1 MFTVLGIALFATTL
15 GIMTEHNRSVSQ
27 VPELEYPFP
36 TSSLTVE
43 GIRIAYFDSGKGK
56 KVLLFVH
63 GLGSNASFWRYNVA
77 AFSDKYRVLAIDLP
91 GYGKSE
97 KLNVCV
103 SMHSYARVL
112 AGFLQQL
119 KVSKVNLVGHSMGGQ
134 ISITFAFLY
143 QSMVECLVLAAPAG
157 IETFTQEEA
166 LALKQYF
173 SATNVKAT
181 DEHLIR
187 QNIVNN
193 FFIWDDRF
201 EWLLQQRLAM
211 RSAPDFDG
219 YCNAIEQGIRAML
232 DEPVRQ
238 RLSEI
243 LPSVLVIFGEEDRL
257 IPNQFFHPGRAES
270 VARIAQQEIHKAW
283 LKMIPR
289 AGHLLMIEQPEVF
302 NRVVREFLDQ

>member
-1 MFTVLGIALFATTL
+1 MFTVLVISLFATIL
-15 GIMTEHNRSVSQ
+15 GMMTDRNRSALQ
-27 VPELEYPFP
+27 IPALEYPFP

-43 GIRIAYFDSGKGK
+43 GIRVAYFDSGKGK
-56 KVLLFVH
+56 EVLLFVH
-63 GLGSNASFWRYNVA
+63 GLGSNASFWRYNA
-77 AFSDKYRVLAIDLP
+77 PAFSDKYRILAIDLP

-97 KLNVCV
+97 KLNVTV
-103 SMHSYARVL
+103 SMHSYTRVV
-112 AGFLQQL
+112 AVFLQKL
-119 KVSKVNLVGHSMGGQ
+119 NVSKVNLVGHSMGGQ
-134 ISITFAFLY
+134 ISITFALQY
-143 QSMVECLVLAAPAG
+143 PSMVERLVLAAPAG

-193 FFIWDDRF
+193 FFVWDGRF

-211 RSAPDFDG
+211 RSAPDYDG
-219 YCNAIEQGIRAML
+219 YCYAIEQGIRSML
-232 DEPVRQ
+232 AEPVRQ
-238 RLSEI
+238 RLSKI
-243 LPSVLVIFGEEDRL
+243 RQQALVIFGEEDKL
-257 IPNQFFHPGRAES
+257 IPNQFFHPGRVDEL
-270 VARIAQQEIHKAW
+270 ARIAQREIHKAQ

-302 NRVVREFLDQ
+302 NRAVREFLDQ